1 MKFFKENS
9 YDVIRLF
16 INQIGIAI
24 FSLILYTAL
33 GMVNLESGNHYTI
46 KAIIS
51 AFAILFYFAL
61 IYTVAWDWG
70 AKDKIRIDGK
80 RMEPIKLKGAKLA
93 FWANVPNFVFSFIY
107 ALTMGLYCLGIEGVK
122 NLSAIFNVIVR
133 FIMSMHLGFL
143 QAIFS
148 FLADNQY
155 VYHFWQAVGYFIVPI
170 FAIAVT
176 ELGYSLGMREKKIF
190 GSIRNKKQITK

>member
-9 YDVIRLF
+9 YDIVRLF

-33 GMVNLESGNHYTI
+33 GTVNIESDNLYTF

-51 AFAILFYFAL
+51 IFAILFYFAL
-61 IYTVAWDWG
+61 LYTVAWDWG
-70 AKDKIRIDGK
+70 AKDNIRIEGK
-80 RMEPIKLKGAKLA
+80 RMEPVKLKGARLA
-93 FWANVPNFVFSFIY
+93 FWANVPNFVFSFVY
-107 ALTMGLYCLGIEGVK
+107 ALTMGLYCVGVEGIR

-133 FIMSMHLGFL
+133 FIMSMHLGLL

-148 FLADNQY
+148 FLADDMY
-155 VYHFWQAVGYFIVPI
+155 VYHFWQAVGYFIVPV
-170 FAIAVT
+170 FAIIVT
-176 ELGYSLGMREKKIF
+176 ELGYSLGLREKKIF
-190 GSIRNKKQITK
+190 GTIRKKNTK